1 MKSKF
6 KSGLSCVASLMT
18 GLMSVLAQSPCDV
31 SPCLNGES
39 DAPCGSVAPT
49 LVMDRV
55 IDSFDLNSD
64 GVDEFE
70 FILSSGGNAVSDSY
84 SIYYLIKKSP
94 TVLFLKDGVFPAMIS
109 KGDKI
114 GPEELY
120 EPNQHELFSVFSID
134 YIRYR
139 TLFGGF
145 DATDLYASAKSVRE
159 LVTAYLGFQY
169 LDFDG
174 THFGWVR
181 FERPCAKAWVPFA
194 LSEVLVHPIP
204 NSPVYAGYRPTGPE
218 LRFSV
223 RGEEMI
229 LTWPIEAVE
238 QGFILEMSTGL
249 DSPAN
254 WVPVSVSQPG
264 YFKVRVASRV
274 FYRLSRS

>member
-18 GLMSVLAQSPCDV
+18 GLMTVLAQSPCDV

-39 DAPCGSVAPT
+39 DAPCNTEPPT
-49 LVMDRV
+49 LVMHRV
-55 IDSFDLNSD
+55 IDSFDLNFD
-64 GVDEFE
+64 GINEFE
-70 FILSSGGNAVSDSY
+70 FVLSSGGDAVSDEY
-84 SIYYLIKKSP
+84 MIGYLIYKSP
-94 TVLFLKDGVFPAMIS
+94 TVLFLKEGFLPSMLS
-109 KGDKI
+109 KGSKI
-114 GPEELY
+114 GPEESY
-120 EPNQHELFSVFSID
+120 DTNQLHVFLIFD
-134 YIRYR
+134 IYYRRYR
-139 TLFGGF
+139 TPFGGWLV
-145 DATDLYASAKSVRE
+145 TELSASAKSLKE
-159 LVTAYLGFQY
+159 LVTAYIGFQY
-169 LDFDG
+169 LDSDG

-229 LTWPIEAVE
+229 LTWPVEAVE

-249 DSPAN
+249 DSLAN

-264 YFKVRVASRV
+264 YFKVRVGSRV